1 MANVIDVNLDFT
13 YNGQET
19 LDVFITPGVQHP
31 GITDL
36 FTVLSG
42 IKSKHQ
48 LGITNQLAQITKADD
63 LTCGRTVTGTGVEI
77 FNRTLEVSPLKIFL
91 EQCGDAFKNT
101 IYEEWLKAGN
111 DVNDLTGTAAEKLM
125 NALVAEAAGRDAF
138 NILSFGDTGS
148 IDTDINMLDGLW
160 TTLDAGVIAT
170 DVIEVADFNAVL
182 VADEALDK
190 MKLAYES
197 APATL
202 DQISLTE
209 KKFYVTRSVYDNLV
223 SSYES
228 VSTGSDLQVG
238 YTQDGIPVVRFRGV
252 EVLKLSQ
259 WDSALNTFGL
269 LSTHK
274 LLYTT
279 PENHVVGIE
288 KASDETNASTWY
300 SKDDDIVKT
309 SVKYRMGYQYRAA
322 GFTVIA
328 QSPSV

>member
-1 MANVIDVNLDFT
+1 MANAIGVNLDYTF
-13 YNGQET
+13 NGQET

-36 FTVLSG
+36 FTVLNG
-42 IKSKHQ
+42 IKSKMQ
-48 LGITNQLAQITKADD
+48 LGYTNQMAQITKADD
-63 LTCGRTVTGTGVEI
+63 LTCGRTTTGTGVEI
-77 FNRTLEVSPLKIFL
+77 LNRTLEVSPLKIFL

-111 DVNDLTGTAAEKLM
+111 DVNDLTGTGAATLM

-148 IDTDINMLDGLW
+148 VDTNINQLDGLW
-160 TTLDAGVIAT
+160 TRLEAGVIAG
-170 DVIEVADFNAVL
+170 DVSEVADFNAVL
-182 VADEALDK
+182 VAGEALAK

-197 APATL
+197 APAVL
-202 DQISLTE
+202 DQLPE
-209 KKFYVTRSVYDNLV
+209 ADRKFYVTRSVYDNLV

-238 YTQDGIPVVRFRGV
+238 YQADGIPVVRYRGV
-252 EVLKLSQ
+252 EVIKLSQ
-259 WDSALNTFGL
+259 WDAALSAFSL

-279 PENHVVGIE
+279 PTNHVVGIE
-288 KASDETNASTWY
+288 KAGDETKADVWY

>member
-1 MANVIDVNLDFT
+1 MANAVDVNLDYT

-36 FTVLSG
+36 FTVLNG
-42 IKSKHQ
+42 VKSKMQ
-48 LGITNQLAQITKADD
+48 LGYTNQMQKITKADD
-63 LTCGRTVTGTGVEI
+63 LSCGRTTTGTGVEI
-77 FNRTLEVSPLKIFL
+77 LNRTLEVSPLKIFL
-91 EQCGDAFKNT
+91 EQCGDAFANT

-125 NALVAEAAGRDAF
+125 NTLVAEAAGRDAF

-148 IDTDINMLDGLW
+148 VDTDINMLDGLW
-160 TTLDAGVIAT
+160 TRLDAGVIAT
-170 DVIEVADFNAVL
+170 DVEEVAAFNAVL
-182 VADEALDK
+182 VAGEALAK
-190 MKLAYES
+190 MQLAYES
-197 APATL
+197 APNTL
-202 DQISLTE
+202 DQLPE
-209 KKFYVTRSVYDNLV
+209 ADRKFYVTRSVYDNLV

-238 YTQDGIPVVRFRGV
+238 YLQDGIPFVRYRGV
-252 EVLKLSQ
+252 EVIKLAQ
-259 WDSALNTFGL
+259 WDAALASFSL

-279 PENHVVGIE
+279 PTNHIVGVE
-288 KASDETNASTWY
+288 KAGDETNAKVWY
-300 SKDDDIVKT
+300 SNDDDNVKT

>member
-1 MANVIDVNLDFT
+1 MANAIDVTLDYT
-13 YNGQET
+13 YDGQET
-19 LDVFITPGVQHP
+19 LDVFITPGVKHP

-36 FTVLSG
+36 FTVING

-63 LTCGRTVTGTGVEI
+63 LACGRTVTGTGVDI
-77 FNRTLEVSPLKIFL
+77 FNRTIEVSPLKIFL

-111 DVNDLTGTAAEKLM
+111 DVNDLTGTAAEKLL
-125 NALVAEAAGRDAF
+125 NTLVAEAAGRDAF
-138 NILSFGDTGS
+138 NILSFGDTAS

-160 TTLDAGVIAT
+160 TRLDAGVIAT
-170 DVIEVADFNAVL
+170 DVLEVAAFNAVL
-182 VADEALDK
+182 VAGESLA
-190 MKLAYES
+190 KLQLMYES

-202 DQISLTE
+202 DQISESE

-238 YTQDGIPVVRFRGV
+238 YTQDGIPVVRFRGI
-252 EVLKLSQ
+252 EVLKVSQ
-259 WDSALNTFGL
+259 WDAAITTFTLG
-269 LSTHK
+269 K
-274 LLYTT
+274 PNRAIYTT

-300 SKDDDIVKT
+300 SKDDDVVKT
-309 SVKYRMGYQYRAA
+309 SVKYRMGYNYRAA

-328 QSPSV
+328 QG

>member
-1 MANVIDVNLDFT
+1 MANAIDVNLDYT

-19 LDVFITPGVQHP
+19 LDVFITPGVNHP
-31 GITDL
+31 SITDL

-63 LTCGRTVTGTGVEI
+63 LACGRTVTGTGVEI

-148 IDTDINMLDGLW
+148 VDTDINMLDGLW
-160 TTLDAGVIAT
+160 TTLDAGVIAG
-170 DVIEVADFNAVL
+170 DVDEVADFSATL
-182 VADEALDK
+182 SAGDALAK
-190 MKLAYES
+190 FKLAYES

-202 DQISLTE
+202 DQISESE
-209 KKFYVTRSVYDNLV
+209 KKFYVTRSVFDNLV

-228 VSTGSDLQVG
+228 LSTGSDLQV
-238 YTQDGIPVVRFRGV
+238 TWLIDGLQVVRYRGI
-252 EVLKLSQ
+252 EVVKITQ
-259 WDSALNTFGL
+259 WDSALAAFSL

-279 PENHVVGIE
+279 KENHVVGIE
-288 KASDETNASTWY
+288 KAGDETKAATWY

-309 SVKYRMGYQYRAA
+309 SVKYRMGYNYRAA

>member
-1 MANVIDVNLDFT
+1 MANAIDVTLDYT

-19 LDVFITPGVQHP
+19 LDVFITPGVKHP

-36 FTVLSG
+36 FTVING

-63 LTCGRTVTGTGVEI
+63 LACGRTVTGTGVDI
-77 FNRTLEVSPLKIFL
+77 FNRTIEVSPLKIFL

-111 DVNDLTGTAAEKLM
+111 DVNDLTGTAAEKLL
-125 NALVAEAAGRDAF
+125 NTLVAEAAGRDAF

-160 TTLDAGVIAT
+160 TRLDAGVIAT
-170 DVIEVADFNAVL
+170 DVLEVAAFNAVL
-182 VADEALDK
+182 VAGESLA
-190 MKLAYES
+190 KLQLMYES

-202 DQISLTE
+202 DQISESE

-238 YTQDGIPVVRFRGV
+238 YTQDGIPVVRFRGI
-252 EVLKLSQ
+252 EVLKVSQ
-259 WDSALNTFGL
+259 WDAAITTFTLG
-269 LSTHK
+269 K
-274 LLYTT
+274 PNRAIYTT

-300 SKDDDIVKT
+300 SKDDDVVKT
-309 SVKYRMGYQYRAA
+309 SVKYRMGYNYRAA

-328 QSPSV
+328 QG